1 VILEIF
7 FAAGCFWGV
16 EKNFE
21 NIEGVVDVVSG
32 YSGGSYEDPTYE
44 DVLKNRRIQSEGIFS
59 VLKNIGLSDEE
70 KAENKNS
77 LINHT
82 ETVRVVYDTSQV
94 STEDLVKN
102 FWEIHDP
109 TQVNRQGNDVG
120 NNYRS
125 AIYWTNDDQK
135 NIALETG
142 KLYQKL
148 LNSKGY
154 GEIVT
159 EMAALEKFWP
169 AENYHQDYLLRN
181 PNGYCP
187 DHSTGV
193 KFIKLASNEEFG
205 QEIMPLGGKEII
217 VIGPEVEG
225 TCLFCLEFERKVTSK
240 YQGTIPLRSTPAS
253 ALKGFKIETPT
264 WATPTII
271 LIEDGKE
278 VWSHQGIMSSE
289 VFYQALG
296 EFKLGKSSEAY
307 NVAFN
312 EGTDRRF
319 CKQYEVFKN
328 TPEGI
333 FVDKLSGRPLFD
345 TAFRFDS
352 KSGWLS
358 FTQPVNNEVY
368 EVDDNS
374 YGMKR
379 TEIRSVSSDIH
390 LGHVFNDGPGGL
402 PRYCINATVLEF
414 IPRDD
419 V

>member
-1 VILEIF
+1 MILEIF

-21 NIEGVVDVVSG
+21 GIEGVVDVVSG

-44 DVLKNRRIQSEGIFS
+44 DVLKNRRIQSEGFLS

-70 KAENKNS
+70 KAKNKNA

-82 ETVRVVYDTSQV
+82 ETVKVVYDTSQV

-109 TQVNRQGNDVG
+109 TQLDRQGNDVG

-125 AIYWTNDDQK
+125 AIYWTNEDQK
-135 NIALETG
+135 NIAIETG
-142 KLYQKL
+142 REYQQL

-159 EMAALEKFWP
+159 EMTALEKFWP

-187 DHSTGV
+187 DHSTGI
-193 KFIKLASNEEFG
+193 KFTELASNEQFG
-205 QEIMPLGGKEII
+205 QDIEPLGGKEII

-253 ALKGFKIETPT
+253 ALNGFEIESRT

-271 LIEDGKE
+271 FIEDGRE
-278 VWSHQGIMSSE
+278 IWAHQGIMSSE
-289 VFYQALG
+289 EFYRALG
-296 EFKLGKSSEAY
+296 DFKLGEGSEPHK
-307 NVAFN
+307 VAFN
-312 EGTDRRF
+312 EGTDKRF
-319 CKQYEVFKN
+319 CVQYQIFKD

-345 TAFRFDS
+345 TAYRFDS

-368 EVDDNS
+368 EIVDNS
-374 YGMKR
+374 YGMTR

-390 LGHVFNDGPGGL
+390 LGHVFNDGPNGL

-414 IPRDD
+414 IPRDG